1 MLDLLLE
8 SALRSL
14 ALGVAVWLGLALL
27 RARNP
32 RTQMTAW
39 TVVLVASLAMPALM
53 HRLTVTIPAAAPP
66 LRVVESLSSRL
77 SAPPS
82 EPVEMPAVPTP
93 GPLALP
99 PATQRSA
106 MPHPSHPVMPDP
118 ADRHGS
124 GWPGFDWRVIPAAVY
139 LVVAAFMLL
148 RLLTGLMLGAR
159 MTRAARPIHAGWA
172 AGVDVRTS
180 DDVAMPVT
188 FGSTI
193 L

>member
-53 HRLTVTIPAAAPP
+53 HRLTVTIPAAAPS

-77 SAPPS
+77 SAPRS
-82 EPVEMPAVPTP
+82 EPVEMPAVPRP
-93 GPLALP
+93 LP
-99 PATQRSA
+99 PALT
-106 MPHPSHPVMPDP
+106 P
-118 ADRHGS
+118 A
-124 GWPGFDWRVIPAAVY
+124 
-139 LVVAAFMLL
+139 
-148 RLLTGLMLGAR
+148 
-159 MTRAARPIHAGWA
+159 
-172 AGVDVRTS
+172 
-180 DDVAMPVT
+180 
-188 FGSTI
+188 
-193 L
+193 

>member
-27 RARNP
+27 RVRNP

-39 TVVLVASLAMPALM
+39 SVVLVASLAIPVLM

-77 SAPPS
+77 SAPRS
-82 EPVEMPAVPTP
+82 EPVEVPAVRTP

-99 PATQRSA
+99 PATERSA
-106 MPHPSHPVMPDP
+106 MPIRRSRWCP
-118 ADRHGS
+118 
-124 GWPGFDWRVIPAAVY
+124 I
-139 LVVAAFMLL
+139 
-148 RLLTGLMLGAR
+148 
-159 MTRAARPIHAGWA
+159 RPIGAGLVGQA
-172 AGVDVRTS
+172 PIGACCLQPSTS
-180 DDVAMPVT
+180 SLPPSCFCGCSRD
-188 FGSTI
+188 SC
-193 L
+193 